1 MKTLRSLPRVLCRK
15 EGNMGT
21 RKYFRKMI
29 HQSNEKDVV
38 FLVVK
43 SHNLDCIFLQ
53 L

>member
-1 MKTLRSLPRVLCRK
+1 METLRSLPRVLRRK
-15 EGNMGT
+15 EGNMET
-21 RKYFRKMI
+21 REYFWKMI

-43 SHNLDCIFLQ
+43 SHNLDYIFLR

>member
-1 MKTLRSLPRVLCRK
+1 
-15 EGNMGT
+15 
-21 RKYFRKMI
+21 MI